1 MINERAVSQ
10 ALLTQLKTVI
20 GLPHLVVDG
29 GTAYTPSPTVSYCKE
44 YDLSGDTFG
53 QTVANDGVQRKDG
66 IYQVD
71 VFTPKNGGKWAGLET
86 CALIQTAF
94 SRGLVLTNDGQKVK
108 IKDASRSPVRY
119 DNTHQIISISVG
131 YTALS

>member
-1 MINERAVSQ
+1 MINERAISQ
-10 ALLTQLKTVI
+10 ALLTQLKTVV
-20 GLPHLVVDG
+20 GLPNLVVDG
-29 GTAYTPSPTVSYCKE
+29 GKEYTPNPTVPYCKE

-53 QTVANDGVQRKDG
+53 QTVTNGGMQRKDG

-71 VFTPKNGGKWAGLET
+71 VCTPKNGGKWAALET
-86 CALIQTAF
+86 CALIQTVFA
-94 SRGLVLTNDGQKVK
+94 RGVVLTNDGQSIK

-119 DNTHQIISISVG
+119 DSTHQIISMSIG

>member
-10 ALLTQLKTVI
+10 ALLTQLKTVV
-20 GLPHLVVDG
+20 GLPFLVVDG
-29 GTAYTPSPTVSYCKE
+29 GTSYTPNPTVAYCKE

-53 QTVANDGVQRKDG
+53 QTVSNDGVQRKDG

-71 VFTPKNGGKWAGLET
+71 VFTPKNGGKWAGLEV
-86 CALIQTAF
+86 CAIIQTAF
-94 SRGLVLTNDGQKVK
+94 ARGVVLTSDGQKVK

-119 DNTHQIISISVG
+119 DNTHQILSLSIG